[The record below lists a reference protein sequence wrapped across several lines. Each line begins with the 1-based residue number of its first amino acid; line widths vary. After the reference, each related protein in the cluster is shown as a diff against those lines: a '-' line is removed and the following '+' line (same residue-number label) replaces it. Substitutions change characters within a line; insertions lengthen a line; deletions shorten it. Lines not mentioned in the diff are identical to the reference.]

1 MKMKNFSKTL
11 IASLVAFSSAG
22 ASAAAFQLAEIST
35 SGLGRAYAGNAAVAD
50 NASVVATN
58 PALMTLFKQ
67 TEISA
72 GGIFVDADVNID
84 GKLNAT
90 GADASHKNVIPT
102 AIVPN
107 AYIVSPINE
116 RLSIGGGVNVNYG
129 LISEF
134 DPNYSAGFLGGRTS
148 LNAVNVNFSAAY
160 DLGYGFVLGAGLN
173 AVHAKAELERFL
185 GAGAAR
191 FAPAKQFLEDKKVQ
205 VQSAIQGLKALEAG
219 IAAGN
224 TALEAQKTQV
234 LAQVNGL
241 LKSQNLNQTI
251 TNSAQLERLVNGI
264 QNTNAS
270 STIHKLKGDKWALGW
285 NVGLVYNINERNR
298 LGFTYHSEIDLKFKG
313 KYSNTVPVVI
323 PKMVDTITG
332 GAEMDGTL
340 RLRLPAFW
348 EVSGYHKLT
357 DKLSAQYSYKRT
369 DWSKF
374 QSLEAYNMQGNRLL
388 HKTENF
394 NDSQRIALG
403 LSYDVNEML
412 TLRTGVAFDESA
424 SVTHPSISI
433 PDTDRAWYSVGAT
446 VRFTPNLSADVGY
459 SHLRGSNLTFSED
472 GLATF
477 KSKAR
482 ANLYG
487 LNVNYKF

>member
-191 FAPAKQFLEDKKVQ
+191 FAPAKQFLKTRKYKYKVQ
-205 VQSAIQGLKALEAG
+205 
-219 IAAGN
+219 
-224 TALEAQKTQV
+224 
-234 LAQVNGL
+234 
-241 LKSQNLNQTI
+241 
-251 TNSAQLERLVNGI
+251 
-264 QNTNAS
+264 
-270 STIHKLKGDKWALGW
+270 
-285 NVGLVYNINERNR
+285 
-298 LGFTYHSEIDLKFKG
+298 FK
-313 KYSNTVPVVI
+313 V
-323 PKMVDTITG
+323 
-332 GAEMDGTL
+332 
-340 RLRLPAFW
+340 
-348 EVSGYHKLT
+348 
-357 DKLSAQYSYKRT
+357 
-369 DWSKF
+369 
-374 QSLEAYNMQGNRLL
+374 
-388 HKTENF
+388 
-394 NDSQRIALG
+394 
-403 LSYDVNEML
+403 
-412 TLRTGVAFDESA
+412 
-424 SVTHPSISI
+424 
-433 PDTDRAWYSVGAT
+433 
-446 VRFTPNLSADVGY
+446 
-459 SHLRGSNLTFSED
+459 
-472 GLATF
+472 
-477 KSKAR
+477 
-482 ANLYG
+482 
-487 LNVNYKF
+487 